1 MQKIWLTANTKML
14 TGCVLHA
21 HIYTYISKGTQSLL
35 WVKFLQYRLGN
46 DMHLGLT
53 GSRQKYHILVVCLLS
68 KSGIYSPA
76 WLVCLCRWATW
87 EANRL
92 RVPGGQEAFTDR
104 QGRIIMYCNGG
115 LWRESGVTSPSTIQA
130 VSLLQ
135 SDWIKLSNRVWSE
148 HSHTEHTVPI
158 RLLPHLHAEKLFS
171 FSSTKWIHWQ
181 WTQPN
186 LTIEHWKRK

>member
-1 MQKIWLTANTKML
+1 MHTILPVVWFVWNNYN
-14 TGCVLHA
+14 
-21 HIYTYISKGTQSLL
+21 IYLVTMDWHLKYFFISKGTHCLL
-35 WVKFLQYRLGN
+35 WVKFLWYKLWN

-53 GSRQKYHILVVCLLS
+53 GSTEKYHIPVVCRLS

-87 EANRL
+87 EASRL

-115 LWRESGVTSPSTIQA
+115 LWRESRVTSPSTIQT

-135 SDWIKLSNRVWSE
+135 SDWIKLFNWRVNIY
-148 HSHTEHTVPI
+148 T
-158 RLLPHLHAEKLFS
+158 
-171 FSSTKWIHWQ
+171 
-181 WTQPN
+181 
-186 LTIEHWKRK
+186 